1 LEIKGVGKSE
11 MAFGNI
17 LLADL
22 AGKFI
27 EAAEQMAA
35 DVLQPLDRTDFERVD
50 FARVVKVVGAQF
62 ALVVGVMFAL
72 QAAVSALC
80 IKIFSDGLK
89 AF

>member
-1 LEIKGVGKSE
+1 MEIKGVGKSE

-50 FARVVKVVGAQF
+50 FA
-62 ALVVGVMFAL
+62 L

>member
-1 LEIKGVGKSE
+1 MEIKGVGKSE

-50 FARVVKVVGAQF
+50 FA
-62 ALVVGVMFAL
+62 
-72 QAAVSALC
+72 
-80 IKIFSDGLK
+80 
-89 AF
+89 